1 MAKPDPVAFATA
13 AKFRAWL
20 EKHHSTETA
29 LSVRIFKTHAAEHGV
44 TYSEALDEA
53 LCFGWIDG
61 VRHRLDDD
69 SFSIRFTPRK
79 RGSIWSLV
87 NVRHVERLIQ
97 SNRMH
102 PAGMKAFESRTPDKT
117 GVYSFERAAAK
128 LTPEF
133 TKLLK
138 ANAAANQ
145 YFSNEAPWYRR
156 TATHWV
162 MNAKREET
170 RAKRMGI
177 LIDCSAQGVRIGPLR
192 RD

>member
-79 RGSIWSLV
+79 RGSIWMP
-87 NVRHVERLIQ
+87 RQR
-97 SNRMH
+97 
-102 PAGMKAFESRTPDKT
+102 PAR
-117 GVYSFERAAAK
+117 
-128 LTPEF
+128 
-133 TKLLK
+133 
-138 ANAAANQ
+138 
-145 YFSNEAPWYRR
+145 
-156 TATHWV
+156 
-162 MNAKREET
+162 
-170 RAKRMGI
+170 
-177 LIDCSAQGVRIGPLR
+177 
-192 RD
+192 